1 MSTRIE
7 SENGEELWGPDIFGK
22 YSIDKIK
29 VIAEILKGV
38 FKDNPIT
45 FINQS
50 KADDEVYTKTESN
63 TLFILKSDFNSIA
76 GDLVKS
82 LASSYLKELASTQ
95 GVASVT
101 EVRSLE
107 KVSNYLTRACFGQ
120 TYTEIKDLASMN
132 IAPLP
137 DRVQQVETQMVSID
151 TRINHTMNVVFET
164 NRDGSFSSI
173 SKVATKEDLKSVNDK
188 VGSGNITVRN
198 SKNVIDAVNRLD
210 KSIVALESISEFVNT
225 LSTTVNTLSSTVNNL
240 SATVSRLSSTVD
252 RVDRLVGNDALKTTS
267 KTITGAINELKV

>member
-101 EVRSLE
+101 DVRALE

-120 TYTEIKDLASMN
+120 TYTEIKDLASMS

-151 TRINHTMNVVFET
+151 TRINHTMDVVFET
-164 NRDGSFSSI
+164 NRDGSFSSV

-188 VGSGNITVRN
+188 MGSGNITVRN

-252 RVDRLVGNDALKTTS
+252 RVDRLVGNDALKTSS

>member
-29 VIAEILKGV
+29 VISEILKGI

-101 EVRSLE
+101 DVRALE

-164 NRDGSFSSI
+164 NRDGSFSSL

-252 RVDRLVGNDALKTTS
+252 RVDRLVGNDALRTTS

>member
-101 EVRSLE
+101 DVRTLE

-164 NRDGSFSSI
+164 NRDGSFSSV

-252 RVDRLVGNDALKTTS
+252 RVDRLVGNDALRTTS

>member
-101 EVRSLE
+101 DVRALE

-120 TYTEIKDLASMN
+120 TYTEIKDLASMS

-137 DRVQQVETQMVSID
+137 DRVQQVETQMVSVD

-164 NRDGSFSSI
+164 NRDGSFSSV

>member
-7 SENGEELWGPDIFGK
+7 SEDGEELWGPDIFGK

-50 KADDEVYTKTESN
+50 KADDDVYTKTESN
-63 TLFILKSDFNSIA
+63 TLFILKSDFNNIA

-101 EVRSLE
+101 DVRTLE

-120 TYTEIKDLASMN
+120 TYTEIKDLATMS

-151 TRINHTMNVVFET
+151 TRINHTMDVVFET
-164 NRDGSFSSI
+164 NRDGSFSSV
-173 SKVATKEDLKSVNDK
+173 SKIATKEDLKSVNDK
-188 VGSGNITVRN
+188 MGSGNITVRN

-210 KSIVALESISEFVNT
+210 KSIVALESISDFVNT
-225 LSTTVNTLSSTVNNL
+225 LSTTVNTLSSTVD
-240 SATVSRLSSTVD
+240 RLSHTVD
-252 RVDRLVGNDALKTTS
+252 RIDKLVGNDALRTTS

>member
-7 SENGEELWGPDIFGK
+7 SENGEELWGPDTFGK

-29 VIAEILKGV
+29 VIAEILKGI

-45 FINQS
+45 FVNQS
-50 KADDEVYTKTESN
+50 KADDDVYTKTESN
-63 TLFILKSDFNSIA
+63 TLFILKSDFNNIA

-82 LASSYLKELASTQ
+82 LASSYLRELASTQ

-101 EVRSLE
+101 DVQALV

-120 TYTEIKDLASMN
+120 TYTEIKDLSSMS

-137 DRVQQVETQMVSID
+137 DRVQQVETQMVSVD

-164 NRDGSFSSI
+164 NRDGSFSSV
-173 SKVATKEDLKSVNDK
+173 SKVASKEDLNSINGKL
-188 VGSGNITVRN
+188 GSGNITVRN
-198 SKNVIDAVNRLD
+198 ASNVVDAINRLD
-210 KSIVALESISEFVNT
+210 KSVVALGSISDVVNT
-225 LSTTVNTLSSTVNNL
+225 LSTTVNTLSTTVNNL
-240 SATVSRLSSTVD
+240 SSTVSRLSRSVD
-252 RVDRLVGNDALKTTS
+252 RIDALVGNESLRTTS
-267 KTITGAINELKV
+267 KTITRAINEFKV

>member
-101 EVRSLE
+101 DVRALE

-120 TYTEIKDLASMN
+120 TYTEIKDLASMS

-151 TRINHTMNVVFET
+151 TRINHTMDVVFET
-164 NRDGSFSSI
+164 NRDGSFSSV

-188 VGSGNITVRN
+188 MGSGNITVRN

-225 LSTTVNTLSSTVNNL
+225 LSTTVNTLSSAVNNL

>member
-50 KADDEVYTKTESN
+50 KAGDEVYTKTESN

-101 EVRSLE
+101 DVRALE

-120 TYTEIKDLASMN
+120 TYTEIKDLASMS

-151 TRINHTMNVVFET
+151 TRINHTMDVVFET
-164 NRDGSFSSI
+164 NRDGSFSSV

-188 VGSGNITVRN
+188 MGSGNITVRN

>member
-101 EVRSLE
+101 DVRALE

-120 TYTEIKDLASMN
+120 TYTEIKDLASMS

-137 DRVQQVETQMVSID
+137 DRVQQVETQMVSVD
-151 TRINHTMNVVFET
+151 TRINHTMNVVFEM
-164 NRDGSFSSI
+164 NRDGSFSSV
-173 SKVATKEDLKSVNDK
+173 SKVATKEDLKSVKDK

-198 SKNVIDAVNRLD
+198 SKNVIDAVNQLD
-210 KSIVALESISEFVNT
+210 KSIVALESISELVNT

-240 SATVSRLSSTVD
+240 SETVGRLSSTVD

>member
-63 TLFILKSDFNSIA
+63 TLFILKSDFNNIA

-101 EVRSLE
+101 DVRTLE

-120 TYTEIKDLASMN
+120 TYTEIKDLASMS

-137 DRVQQVETQMVSID
+137 DRVQQVETQMVSVD

-164 NRDGSFSSI
+164 NRDGSFSSV
-173 SKVATKEDLKSVNDK
+173 SKVATTEDLKSVNDK

-210 KSIVALESISEFVNT
+210 KSIVALESISELVNT

-240 SATVSRLSSTVD
+240 SATVGRLSSTVD

>member
-101 EVRSLE
+101 DVRALE

-120 TYTEIKDLASMN
+120 TYTEIKDLASMS

-151 TRINHTMNVVFET
+151 TRINHTMDVVFET
-164 NRDGSFSSI
+164 NRDGSFSSV

-188 VGSGNITVRN
+188 MGSGNITVRN

-225 LSTTVNTLSSTVNNL
+225 LSTTVFTLSSTVNNL

-252 RVDRLVGNDALKTTS
+252 RVDRLVGNDALKTSS

>member
-101 EVRSLE
+101 DVRALE

-120 TYTEIKDLASMN
+120 TYTEIKDLASMS

-137 DRVQQVETQMVSID
+137 DRVQQVETQMVSVD

-164 NRDGSFSSI
+164 NRDGSFSSV

-210 KSIVALESISEFVNT
+210 KSIVALESISELVNT

-240 SATVSRLSSTVD
+240 SATVGRLSSTVD

>member
-7 SENGEELWGPDIFGK
+7 SEDGEELWGPDIFGK

-45 FINQS
+45 FVNQS
-50 KADDEVYTKTESN
+50 KADDDVYTKTESN

-101 EVRSLE
+101 DVRALE

-120 TYTEIKDLASMN
+120 TYTEIKDLASMS

-164 NRDGSFSSI
+164 NRDGSFSSV

-188 VGSGNITVRN
+188 MGSGNITVRN

-225 LSTTVNTLSSTVNNL
+225 LSTTVNTLSSTVTNL

-252 RVDRLVGNDALKTTS
+252 RVDRLVGNDALKTSS

>member
-7 SENGEELWGPDIFGK
+7 SEDGEELWGPDIFGK

-50 KADDEVYTKTESN
+50 KADDVYTKTESN
-63 TLFILKSDFNSIA
+63 TLFILKSDFNNIA

-95 GVASVT
+95 GVASIT
-101 EVRSLE
+101 DVRTLE

-120 TYTEIKDLASMN
+120 IYTEIKDLASMS

-164 NRDGSFSSI
+164 NRDGSFSSV
-173 SKVATKEDLKSVNDK
+173 SKIATKEELKSINDK
-188 VGSGNITVRN
+188 MGSGNVTVRN

-210 KSIVALESISEFVNT
+210 KSIVALESISDFVNT
-225 LSTTVNTLSSTVNNL
+225 LSTTVNTLSSTVD
-240 SATVSRLSSTVD
+240 RLSRTVD
-252 RVDRLVGNDALKTTS
+252 RIDTLVGNDVLRTTS

>member
-101 EVRSLE
+101 DVRALE
-107 KVSNYLTRACFGQ
+107 KVSNYLTRSCFGQ
-120 TYTEIKDLASMN
+120 TYTEIKDLASMS

-137 DRVQQVETQMVSID
+137 DRVQQVETQMVSVD

-164 NRDGSFSSI
+164 NRDGSFSSV

-210 KSIVALESISEFVNT
+210 KSIVALESISELVNT

-240 SATVSRLSSTVD
+240 SATVGRLSSTVD

>member
-7 SENGEELWGPDIFGK
+7 SEDGEELWGPDIFGK

-45 FINQS
+45 FVNQS
-50 KADDEVYTKTESN
+50 EADDDVYTKTESN
-63 TLFILKSDFNSIA
+63 TLFILKSDFNNIA

-82 LASSYLKELASTQ
+82 LASSYLKELANTQ

-101 EVRSLE
+101 DVRTLE

-120 TYTEIKDLASMN
+120 TYTEIKDLASMS

-137 DRVQQVETQMVSID
+137 DRVQQVETQMVSVD

-164 NRDGSFSSI
+164 NRDGSFSSV

>member
-1 MSTRIE
+1 MRLYNSMSTRIE
-7 SENGEELWGPDIFGK
+7 SEDGEELWGPDIFGK

-50 KADDEVYTKTESN
+50 KADDDVYTKTESN
-63 TLFILKSDFNSIA
+63 TLFILKSDFNNIA

-82 LASSYLKELASTQ
+82 LASSYLKELANTQ

-101 EVRSLE
+101 DVRTLE

-120 TYTEIKDLASMN
+120 TYTEIKDLASMS

-137 DRVQQVETQMVSID
+137 DRVQQVETQMVSVD

-164 NRDGSFSSI
+164 NRDGSFSSV
-173 SKVATKEDLKSVNDK
+173 SKIATKEELKSINDK
-188 VGSGNITVRN
+188 MGSGNITVRN
-198 SKNVIDAVNRLD
+198 SKNVVDAVNRLD
-210 KSIVALESISEFVNT
+210 KSIVALESISDFVNT
-225 LSTTVNTLSSTVNNL
+225 LSTTVNTLSSTVD
-240 SATVSRLSSTVD
+240 RLSRTVD
-252 RVDRLVGNDALKTTS
+252 RIDTLVGNDALRTTS

>member
-29 VIAEILKGV
+29 VISEILKGI

-101 EVRSLE
+101 DVRALE

-120 TYTEIKDLASMN
+120 TYTEIKDLASMS

-151 TRINHTMNVVFET
+151 TRINHTMDVVFET
-164 NRDGSFSSI
+164 NRDGSFSSV

-188 VGSGNITVRN
+188 MGSGNITVRN

>member
-101 EVRSLE
+101 DVRALE

-120 TYTEIKDLASMN
+120 TYTEIKDLASMS

-137 DRVQQVETQMVSID
+137 DRVQQVETQMVSVD

-164 NRDGSFSSI
+164 NRDGSFSSV

-210 KSIVALESISEFVNT
+210 KSIVALESISELVNT

-240 SATVSRLSSTVD
+240 SATVGRLSRTVD
-252 RVDRLVGNDALKTTS
+252 RIDTLVGNDALKTTS

>member
-7 SENGEELWGPDIFGK
+7 SENGEELWGPDTFGK

-29 VIAEILKGV
+29 VISEILKGI

-82 LASSYLKELASTQ
+82 LASIYLKELASTQ

-101 EVRSLE
+101 DVRALE
-107 KVSNYLTRACFGQ
+107 KVSNYLTRTCFGQ
-120 TYTEIKDLASMN
+120 TYTEIKDLASMS
-132 IAPLP
+132 IVPLP

-151 TRINHTMNVVFET
+151 TRINHTMDVVFET
-164 NRDGSFSSI
+164 NRDGSFSSV

-188 VGSGNITVRN
+188 MGSGNITVRN

-240 SATVSRLSSTVD
+240 SETVSRLSSTVD

>member
-101 EVRSLE
+101 DVRALE

-120 TYTEIKDLASMN
+120 TYTEIKALASMS

-151 TRINHTMNVVFET
+151 TRINHTMDVVFET
-164 NRDGSFSSI
+164 NRDGSFSSV

-188 VGSGNITVRN
+188 MGSGNITVRN

>member
-101 EVRSLE
+101 DVRALE

-120 TYTEIKDLASMN
+120 TYTEIKDLASMS

-151 TRINHTMNVVFET
+151 TRINHTMDVVFET
-164 NRDGSFSSI
+164 NRDGSFSSV

-188 VGSGNITVRN
+188 MGSGNITVRN

>member
-252 RVDRLVGNDALKTTS
+252 RVDRLVGNDALRTTS

>member
-101 EVRSLE
+101 DVRALE

-120 TYTEIKDLASMN
+120 TYTEIKDLASMS

>member
-267 KTITGAINELKV
+267 KTITGAINVL